1 MNVGLASS
9 EITFRVLAMALLVV
23 MNLIRRRTGRRA
35 DNREARSALRENTL
49 DTLLLFPVT
58 FLLQLSIVAY
68 AVFPD
73 LIAWAQISL
82 PVWSR
87 WIGVALGIGALSL
100 LAWADREL
108 GKNFS
113 MTLRIREDHT
123 LITTGPYHW
132 IRHPIY
138 SVGLLFGFAVFLVS
152 ANGFVGVCWIGGCSL
167 LYAHRI
173 PKEEA
178 LMLEEF
184 ADEYRAYMQRTGRLL
199 PRCFK

>member
-1 MNVGLASS
+1 LS
-9 EITFRVLAMALLVV
+9 FF
-23 MNLIRRRTGRRA
+23 
-35 DNREARSALRENTL
+35 ENSL

-58 FLLQLSIVAY
+58 FLLQLSIVVY

-87 WIGVALGIGALSL
+87 WIGVTLGIGALSL

-123 LITTGPYHW
+123 LITTGPYRW

-138 SVGLLFGFAVFLVS
+138 SVGLHCLLTCRGSNLDS
-152 ANGFVGVCWIGGCSL
+152 ANSWAFVSKRPLTVPS
-167 LYAHRI
+167 
-173 PKEEA
+173 
-178 LMLEEF
+178 
-184 ADEYRAYMQRTGRLL
+184 T
-199 PRCFK
+199 